1 MTFWIESLVVF
12 IPTLCLIYMWKVNI
26 TIILQKLNRNKN
38 PSEILIP
45 TLPPS
50 RLITFGC
57 FLASFFPSNNCNKDQ
72 TVIFFITA
80 ITQQKQLLLMHC
92 KFSNLIHYFI
102 DRMIFRFDSLF
113 FRSLFISIYYL
124 CYYLF
129 FFCHYSTVTCI
140 YNAMLCMWL
149 LISFSYSLSFVS
161 LLLFLR

>member
-124 CYYLF
+124 
-129 FFCHYSTVTCI
+129 
-140 YNAMLCMWL
+140 
-149 LISFSYSLSFVS
+149 
-161 LLLFLR
+161 LLLFVFLLSLFYSNMYI